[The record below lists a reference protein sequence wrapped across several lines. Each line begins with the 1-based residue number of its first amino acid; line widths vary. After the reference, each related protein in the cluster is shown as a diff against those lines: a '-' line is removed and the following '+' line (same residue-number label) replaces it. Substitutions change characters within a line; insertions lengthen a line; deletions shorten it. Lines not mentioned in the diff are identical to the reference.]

1 MNTTLYERY
10 PALTVCREA
19 IERTVDALER
29 TYRDGGKI
37 LICGNGGSCADSDH
51 IVGELLKGF
60 LKKRPISD
68 SQREMLARCF
78 PNEAEFFAKNL
89 QQGIPALSLHSQTA
103 ALTAFANDVEPS
115 MIYAQHVF
123 ALGKPGD
130 TVIGI
135 TTSGNSANVINA
147 LKVAKSMGLTTV
159 CLTGEKPCLADGVC
173 DIVIKAPDCETY
185 KVQEYHLPIYH
196 EICACLEARIFES

>member
-1 MNTTLYERY
+1 MNDTLYERY
-10 PALTVCREA
+10 PALTVCRKA
-19 IERTVDALER
+19 IEKTVDALEK
-29 TYRDGGKI
+29 TYRAGGKV
-37 LICGNGGSCADSDH
+37 LLCGNGGSCSDSDH

-60 LKKRPISD
+60 LKKRPVTD
-68 SQREMLARCF
+68 EQKKA
-78 PNEAEFFAKNL
+78 FAKEFPDDADFIAENL
-89 QQGIPALSLHSQTA
+89 QQGIPALSLHSQSA

-123 ALGKPGD
+123 ALGKQGD

-147 LKVAKSMGLTTV
+147 LKVAKSMGLFTV
-159 CLTGEKPCLADGVC
+159 CLTGEKPCRADGVC
-173 DIVIKAPDCETY
+173 DVVIKAPAHETY

-196 EICACLEARIFES
+196 EICASLEARIFDI